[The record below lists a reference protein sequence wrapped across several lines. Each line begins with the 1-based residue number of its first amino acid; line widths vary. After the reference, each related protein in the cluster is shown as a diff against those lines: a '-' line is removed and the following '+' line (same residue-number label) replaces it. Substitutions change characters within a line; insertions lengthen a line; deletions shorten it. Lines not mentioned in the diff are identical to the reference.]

1 DAASGGGVH
10 SIRSGYGSVY
20 LTAVHAG
27 SPARFLLCAC
37 HKTPHESASNVGQQ
51 MGIPFTGYRIGFS
64 RAEVIAGISLLNL
77 HAMHEERVFLHGF

>member
-1 DAASGGGVH
+1 
-10 SIRSGYGSVY
+10 
-20 LTAVHAG
+20 
-27 SPARFLLCAC
+27 
-37 HKTPHESASNVGQQ
+37 